1 MKVTDKHT
9 RTDAALCSR
18 NVNTKGKGK
27 MGKYFGTDG
36 FREEANENLT
46 ADHAYKIGRFLG
58 WYYGELKRRNGDD
71 TPARIVIGKDTRRS
85 SYMFEY
91 TLVGGLVASG
101 ADAYLLHVTTT
112 PSVAYVARTDNFDCG
127 IMISASHN
135 PYYDNGIKLING
147 NGEKM
152 EEETIALVEDYL
164 DGKVEVFGET
174 YEEVP
179 YAHKNRIGC
188 TVDYVAGRNRYVGYL
203 ISLGMYSF
211 KGKKVGLDCA
221 NGSSWNIAKTVF
233 DALGA
238 KTYVINAQ
246 PDGININNNAGS
258 THIEGLQ
265 KYVVENGLDVG
276 FAYDGDADRCLC
288 VDEKGN
294 LVDGDAILY
303 IYGQYMKERGK
314 LLTNTVVTTV
324 MSNFGLYKA
333 FDELGIG
340 YAKTAVGDKY
350 VYEYMNQNGCRI
362 GGEQSGHIIFSKYA
376 STGDGILTSLK
387 MMEVMM
393 AKKAKMSQLTEGLSI
408 YPQVLEN
415 VRVLDKTAA
424 QEDPDVKAA
433 VKAVEE
439 ALGDTGR
446 ILVRESGTEPLLRVM
461 VEAETEECCRKYVDQ
476 VVSVVKAKGHVVG

>member
-1 MKVTDKHT
+1 
-9 RTDAALCSR
+9 
-18 NVNTKGKGK
+18 

-36 FREEANENLT
+36 FRGEANKNLT
-46 ADHAYKIGRFLG
+46 ADYAYKIGRFLG
-58 WYYGELKRRNGDD
+58 WYYGELKKQSGDD

-91 TLVGGLVASG
+91 SLVGGLVASG

-112 PSVAYVARTDNFDCG
+112 PSVAYVARVDEFDCG

-152 EEETIALVEDYL
+152 YEDTISLIESYL
-164 DGKVEVFGET
+164 DGNLNVFGKDYVEI
-174 YEEVP
+174 P
-179 YAHKNRIGC
+179 YAHRDRIGC
-188 TVDYVAGRNRYVGYL
+188 TVDYVSGRNRYVGYL
-203 ISLGMYSF
+203 ISLGVYSF
-211 KGKKVGLDCA
+211 KGMKVGLDCA
-221 NGSSWNIAKTVF
+221 NGSSWNIAKAVF

-238 KTYVINAQ
+238 KTYVINAD
-246 PDGININNNAGS
+246 PNGTNINADAGS

-265 KYVVENGLDVG
+265 KFVVEKGLDVG

-294 LVDGDAILY
+294 VVDGDAILY
-303 IYGQYMKERGK
+303 VYGRYMKEREK
-314 LLTNTVVTTV
+314 LITNTVVTTV

-350 VYEYMNQNGCRI
+350 VYEYMQKNGCRL

-393 AKKAKMSQLTEGLSI
+393 AKKMKMSQLTEDLHI
-408 YPQVLEN
+408 YPQVLVN
-415 VRVLDKTAA
+415 VKVKDKAVTQA
-424 QEDPDVKAA
+424 DKDVQDA
-433 VKAVEE
+433 VKKVVD

-446 ILVRESGTEPLLRVM
+446 ILVRESGTEPLIRVM
-461 VEAETEECCRKYVDQ
+461 VEAETEEICRKHVDN
-476 VVSVVKAKGHVVG
+476 VVSVIKEKETH